1 MLVRIDLE
9 TPSIEM
15 DLDTFVDL
23 VRRGIVRPSSLIHDR
38 VLSMGEWWSA
48 DNLRLFHRN
57 TNWEHP
63 IGSHL
68 AEQFAREEEKE
79 RQNRRR
85 FEEIEKLPRA
95 QPIAYRLPGLE
106 DIAGP
111 ADIIAVCRLIIYG
124 SWLGQRVATVV
135 VRKQALD
142 LEILPVTVDYS
153 SLEPVPNECWSEP
166 RRAVLPMAQTPQCFR
181 EFESFLALAQ
191 SAKSSSTLLCD
202 GTSYRHLVWYGSV
215 RIDTRWD
222 GPGVVFVNGWD
233 NTPPV
238 IRPDPAWTIVLAY
251 NECMTRGGIA
261 MWGVP
266 GEL

>member
-23 VRRGIVRPSSLIHDR
+23 VLRGIIKPSSLIHDR

-63 IGSHL
+63 IGNHL

-79 RQNRRR
+79 RENRRR
-85 FEEIEKLPRA
+85 FEEIEKLPRP
-95 QPIAYRLPGLE
+95 QPIAYRLPGMD

-135 VRKQALD
+135 VREQALD
-142 LEILPVTVDYS
+142 LEILRVTVDYS

-166 RRAVLPMAQTPQCFR
+166 RRAILPMARTPQCFR

-191 SAKSSSTLLCD
+191 SARDSSTLLCD
-202 GTSYRHLVWYGSV
+202 GTSYRHLVRYGSV

-222 GPGVVFVNGWD
+222 NPGVVIVRDWE

-238 IRPDPAWTIVLAY
+238 IRPDPAWTIVRAY
-251 NECMTRGGIA
+251 DECMSRGGIA
-261 MWGVP
+261 MWGAP